1 MKKIL
6 TIVLTAAVMTAL
18 PAGISCA
25 ENTVPADFEILAGL
39 CSTGIQ
45 SIIEQNAPESFEKS
59 SKTAFISYAHGIGL
73 AGKTKEHI
81 EAALT
86 ETGFSIASGRS
97 SSDFIFTISVTG
109 ARIILAENDGAYDRN
124 AHLTIHL
131 KCVDPSQK
139 TVFAGGRS
147 ESYSDTI
154 PKRSLRTT
162 QNTGTFSRRL
172 KRHLIRPSFNRIRI
186 ISLLIISGGLAY
198 LAFE

>member
-1 MKKIL
+1 M
-6 TIVLTAAVMTAL
+6 TAAVLTAL

-39 CSTGIQ
+39 CSTGIR
-45 SIIEQNAPESFEKS
+45 SIIEQNVPESFEKS

-73 AGKTKEHI
+73 SEKTKEHV

-86 ETGFSIASGRS
+86 ETGFSIASGRNA
-97 SSDFIFTISVTG
+97 SDYIFTLSVTG
-109 ARIILAENDGAYDRN
+109 ARVILSGNDGAYDRT
-124 AHLTIHL
+124 AHLNIHV
-131 KCVDPSQK
+131 KCVDYSQK

-154 PKRSLRTT
+154 PKRSLRPT
-162 QNTGTFSRRL
+162 QNTGSFSNGL
-172 KRHLIRPSFNRIRI
+172 KRHLIRPRFNRIRI
-186 ISLLIISGGLAY
+186 ISLLTISGGLAY